1 MKRIESDYIEDIIAS
16 IGHISDFI
24 DETNYEQFI
33 QDRKTVFAVIR
44 ALEII
49 GEAAKSVSTTLQE
62 KYPDVPWKLMAGM
75 RDKLIHAYFGVRL
88 ELVWNTIHQLLPP
101 LKLKF
106 EMIIEELR
114 EERESEEDTE

>member
-1 MKRIESDYIEDIIAS
+1 MKRIESDYIKDIIAS
-16 IGHISDFI
+16 IDHLADFI
-24 DETNYEQFI
+24 DEMNYEQFT

-49 GEAAKSVSTTLQE
+49 GEAVKNVSTTLQE
-62 KYPDVPWKLMAGM
+62 NYPDIPWKSMAGM

-88 ELVWNTIHQLLPP
+88 ELIWNTIHQLLPP
-101 LKLKF
+101 LKSQF
-106 EMIIEELR
+106 EMIIEELK